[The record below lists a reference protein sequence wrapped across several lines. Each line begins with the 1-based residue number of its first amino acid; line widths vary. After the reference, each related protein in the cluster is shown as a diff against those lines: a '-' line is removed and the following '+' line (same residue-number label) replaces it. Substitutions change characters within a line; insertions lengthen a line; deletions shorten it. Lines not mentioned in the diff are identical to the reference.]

1 MSPGKASI
9 IKVKSGSDCSV
20 AGSRRE
26 MSSLIP
32 NSSSSSQ
39 KSERRNIKVVEFN
52 FVNIKFE
59 EELGEGAF
67 GKCCP
72 AVFMFNLNLFDL
84 YLCQLCAL
92 LGKVYR
98 GEVTVPNN
106 EKMLVAIKTL
116 KENANSKTVGEFK
129 REVELMSELRH
140 PNIISLLG
148 VCMTNRLCMLFEFM
162 SHGDLHE
169 YLIAHSPNQDVP
181 RNNNEAI
188 LEQEDLMN
196 IAIQIAAGRLTNV

>member
-1 MSPGKASI
+1 M
-9 IKVKSGSDCSV
+9 
-20 AGSRRE
+20 
-26 MSSLIP
+26 
-32 NSSSSSQ
+32 
-39 KSERRNIKVVEFN
+39 
-52 FVNIKFE
+52 
-59 EELGEGAF
+59 
-67 GKCCP
+67 
-72 AVFMFNLNLFDL
+72 
-84 YLCQLCAL
+84 
-92 LGKVYR
+92 YR
-98 GEVTVPNN
+98 GEVTVSNN
-106 EKMLVAIKTL
+106 ENMLVAIKTL

-181 RNNNEAI
+181 RNSNEAI

-196 IAIQIAAGRLTNV
+196 IAIQIAAGRFANF